1 MTLNVQLGLV
11 FKMTSIDHVI
21 MNINVANVPN
31 V

>member
-11 FKMTSIDHVI
+11 FKMTSIDHV
-21 MNINVANVPN
+21 NINVANVPN